1 MMSVGRVME
10 FSAMT
15 NATAPK
21 SSEQI
26 SEKKTSTLA
35 ADNTDKFVQSGSS
48 FTQAYT
54 KATVTDN
61 RSNNAGTSTMPDSN
75 DAVQQA
81 KERAER
87 EAEEKTKV
95 NDEPSV
101 PTPEEPVRT
110 KDTLMQD
117 FVKQTLSG
125 QVEDTRKSSAQREL
139 EEILGTINDEEQADN
154 YWSADETA
162 YRILTFAEQLS
173 GGDVNEFGTL
183 NEAFEAGFRQS
194 ETNFGGRHNMPQVSY
209 DTYDIVKRGFGFVLN
224 NPPSISP
231 Q

>member
-1 MMSVGRVME
+1 ME

-35 ADNTDKFVQSGSS
+35 ADNTDKFEQSGTT

-61 RSNNAGTSTMPDSN
+61 RSNNAGTSTMPDSD

-81 KERAER
+81 RERAER
-87 EAEEKTKV
+87 EAGEKTRV

-101 PTPEEPVRT
+101 PKPEEPVRT
-110 KDTLMQD
+110 KDELMQD
-117 FVKQTLSG
+117 FVKHTLTG
-125 QVEDTRKSSAQREL
+125 QVEDTRKTAAQREL
-139 EEILGTINDEEQADN
+139 EEILGTINEEEQEEN

-173 GGDVNEFGTL
+173 GGDVKELGTL
-183 NEAFEAGFRQS
+183 SEAFEAGFRQS
-194 ETNFGGRHNMPQVSY
+194 ETNFGGRQNMPQVSY
-209 DTYDIVKRGFGFVLN
+209 DTYDIVKRGFEFVLN
-224 NPPSISP
+224 SANA